1 MSMASSFSADSS
13 FTAGADEITSIMLI
27 FSLFGLLKAG
37 YSSITAITTIINM
50 YFFFIFTPSLSLY
63 LILYHKYRQ
72 TGGLENTIRLKNN
85 GRLTPSVILLVMN
98 V

>member
-13 FTAGADEITSIMLI
+13 FTAGADIMLV

-50 YFFFIFTPSLSLY
+50 YFFFIFPPSLSLY
-63 LILYHKYRQ
+63 LILYHKHRR
-72 TGGLENTIRLKNN
+72 TIGLKNIIRLKK
-85 GRLTPSVILLVMN
+85 
-98 V
+98 